1 MIVFDGSGLINPAA
15 DPFGRFI
22 GYINSQGGLAR
33 GAEASARV
41 AATKSLDISAAYTY
55 TNAIEK
61 TPIVGDVL
69 RSFLAPRNQV
79 SIIATQRIGQRF
91 FVSFDMTAASNYV
104 GEVFGDTVTAAML
117 FPGIKKLDL
126 GASYRLP
133 LSEFRAVRFFA
144 KADNL
149 LNQTYYESGYRTP
162 GITGVGGLQFEF

>member
-1 MIVFDGSGLINPAA
+1 MFDESGLINPAT

-33 GAEASARV
+33 GAESSARF
-41 AATKSLDISAAYTY
+41 AATKTLDLSAAYTY

-69 RSFLAPRNQV
+69 RSFLAPRHQV
-79 SIIATQRIGQRF
+79 SLIATQRIGQRI
-91 FVSFDMTAASNYV
+91 FVSFDMTTASNYV
-104 GEVFGDTVTAAML
+104 GQVFGNDVTAALL

-133 LSEFRAVRFFA
+133 LSEFRAIRFYA

-162 GITGVGGLQFEF
+162 GIGGIVDTACEF